1 MNHIFKEGTDLNSY
15 TLLLL
20 HGTGGS
26 ENDLLPLAEEY
37 DADAN
42 VLSVRGNVSENGM
55 NRFFKRLQEGVF
67 DIEDLKFRTQEL
79 NEFLDTAAEQY
90 DFNRRKVIAVG
101 YSNGANIAGS
111 LLFHYNDALAGA
123 ILHHPMVPLRE
134 ISLPNLSGIPV
145 FIGAGTNDPI
155 CPPEESTELNDLLT
169 DSGAEVMLH
178 WESYGHQLT
187 APEVEAAS
195 KWFEENKNR
204 LK

>member
-1 MNHIFKEGTDLNSY
+1 MKHIFKEGKDLY
-15 TLLLL
+15 GQTLLLL

-26 ENDLLPLAEEY
+26 ENDLLPLADEY

-55 NRFFKRLQEGVF
+55 ARFFKRLEEGVF
-67 DIEDLKFRTQEL
+67 DIEDLKFRTHEL
-79 NEFLDTAAEQY
+79 NEFLDSAAEQY
-90 DFNRRKVIAVG
+90 GFNRRKIVAVG

-123 ILHHPMVPLRE
+123 ILHHPMVPLRDV
-134 ISLPNLSGIPV
+134 SLPNLSGIPV

-155 CPPEESTELNDLLT
+155 CPSEESTELNNLLT
-169 DSGAEVMLH
+169 DAGAEVKLH

-187 APEVEAAS
+187 APEVQAAS
-195 KWFEENKNR
+195 EWFKDIKNR
-204 LK
+204 LN

>member
-1 MNHIFKEGTDLNSY
+1 MKHIFKEGNDLNGT

-26 ENDLLPLAEEY
+26 ENDLLPLAKEY

-55 NRFFKRLQEGVF
+55 ARFFKRLQEGVF

-79 NEFLDTAAEQY
+79 NDFLDSAAGQY
-90 DFNRRKVIAVG
+90 GFNRSKVVAVG

-111 LLFHYNDALAGA
+111 LLFHYSDALAGA
-123 ILHHPMVPLRE
+123 ILHHPMVPLRD
-134 ISLPNLSGIPV
+134 ISLPDLSDLPV

-155 CPPEESTELNDLLT
+155 CPSEESTDLNDML
-169 DSGAEVMLH
+169 SNAGAEVMLH

-187 APEVEAAS
+187 APEVQAAS
-195 KWFEENKNR
+195 QWFEDVKNR
-204 LK
+204 LN